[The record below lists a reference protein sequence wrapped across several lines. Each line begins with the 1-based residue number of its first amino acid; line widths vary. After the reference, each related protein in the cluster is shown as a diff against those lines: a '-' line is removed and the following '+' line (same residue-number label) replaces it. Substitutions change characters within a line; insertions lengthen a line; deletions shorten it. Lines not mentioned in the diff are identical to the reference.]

1 MTQPEALRLADELI
15 YVSKYSD
22 SEHWNTLAETAAEL
36 RRLYAELERCK
47 QVCDATAE
55 SWRESDEKHREA
67 QAAIYRALGTEN
79 PDRDAWPE
87 EIRALKLDAERYR
100 YLRNRNPQEILT
112 VIGPAAGAWIDCDD
126 EDGELILLTREDA
139 DAVIDAERGKE

>member
-1 MTQPEALRLADELI
+1 MTQPTALFLADILEDAGKPADI
-15 YVSKYSD
+15 
-22 SEHWNTLAETAAEL
+22 AEKCAAEL
-36 RRLYAELERCK
+36 RRLHAELERCK
-47 QVCDATAE
+47 QVCAATAE

-100 YLRNRNPQEILT
+100 YLRNRNPQEILP

-126 EDGELILLTREDA
+126 EDGELILLTGEDA